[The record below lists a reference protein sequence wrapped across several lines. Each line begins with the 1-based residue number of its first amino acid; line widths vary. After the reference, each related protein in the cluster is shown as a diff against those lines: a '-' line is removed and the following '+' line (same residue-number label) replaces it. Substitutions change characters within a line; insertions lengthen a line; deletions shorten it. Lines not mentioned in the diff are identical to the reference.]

1 MKRTTTLILTALVA
15 LAVAGLAIAQDRQP
29 KQTAAVVA
37 AFTATA
43 TGTAKS
49 TTCTGAD
56 GTYKVTR
63 AAYEGTSTGDPKLA
77 GKVALRLESV
87 VNETNGLGWTKG
99 KLTVRDAAGKTL
111 AKTDLVAVNTAKTV
125 LNGFVTGRVKD
136 SGRLY
141 ANFSGAVV
149 ADGSSVTGELGAGAA
164 LNSAVVTGGGCE
176 RAKKKK
182 KDDGDDD

>member
-15 LAVAGLAIAQDRQP
+15 LAASGLAIAQERQA
-29 KQTAAVVA
+29 KKTDAVAA

-56 GTYKVTR
+56 GTYKITR
-63 AAYEGTSTGDPKLA
+63 SSYEGTSTGDPKLV
-77 GKVALRLESV
+77 GKVSLRLESV

-111 AKTDLVAVNTAKTV
+111 AKTELVAVNTGKTV
-125 LNGFVTGRVKD
+125 LNGFLTGKVKD
-136 SGRLY
+136 AGRLY
-141 ANFSGAVV
+141 ANFSGALS
-149 ADGSSVTGELGAGAA
+149 ADGSSVSGELGAGAA
-164 LNSAVVTGGGCE
+164 LNSAIVTDGGC
-176 RAKKKK
+176 K
-182 KDDGDDD
+182 KDKKSDDDD